1 MIMKVLANEKD
12 INLKLQMSSTMNE
25 YDITELQKNHDY
37 TVERIGQY
45 LFVRLFKKVEIQLYD
60 LNMTILDAEGNCK
73 EMKLEGKTQRCSS

>member
-25 YDITELQKNHDY
+25 YDITELQKNQDY